1 MADKQQSGP
10 TNSGGDGGGP
20 PWPDRHMSGDGLS
33 AALVRVELGLVRV
46 HEAFSSWALELQK
59 HASSYQMSYQEVILL
74 HCVRL
79 RGGTTTLAEMLIF
92 LHRHDLAA
100 VNYSLRKLEQLG
112 LIARKRGAFRR
123 EVIYAITDHGREITD
138 VYSRFRQRV
147 LVERFREIEGMQQTA
162 NEVAAI
168 IERMIG
174 VYDQATQSIMNQ
186 PLIAE
191 AGAPEAIQEQ
201 RPTSSRA
208 RAQARPGH
216 HGAVAA
222 RKRGT
227 TRQP

>member
-1 MADKQQSGP
+1 
-10 TNSGGDGGGP
+10 
-20 PWPDRHMSGDGLS
+20 MSADGLS
-33 AALVRVELGLVRV
+33 AALVRLELGLMRI

-59 HASSYQMSYQEVILL
+59 HVSGYQMSFQEAALL

-79 RGGTTTLAEMLIF
+79 RGGTTTIAEMLIF

-112 LIARKRGAFRR
+112 LIERKRGPYRR
-123 EVIYAITDHGREITD
+123 EVAYAITEHGREITD

-147 LVERFREIEGMQQTA
+147 LVERFREIAGMQQIA
-162 NEVAAI
+162 NEVAAH

-174 VYDQATQSIMNQ
+174 IYDQATQSIMNQ

-201 RPTSSRA
+201 RPAAAGARSDVAPPADRKSRP
-208 RAQARPGH
+208 AQRRP
-216 HGAVAA
+216 
-222 RKRGT
+222 
-227 TRQP
+227 